1 MKIRQ
6 AEKIMR
12 RGSEPFILPGESISK
27 AGPDHVYRADQWQ
40 RALKRDAL
48 YDKRVRFPLWDGPWD
63 GNNEDYIDDDDDD
76 FGEKWCAECNN
87 MGIIECDCGGDL
99 CVCENNGEIE
109 CPACH

>member
-6 AEKIMR
+6 AEKIML
-12 RGSEPFILPGESISK
+12 RGSHPFILPGERITND
-27 AGPDHVYRADQWQ
+27 GPEHVYRPDQWKRAQ
-40 RALKRDAL
+40 RREAL
-48 YDKRVRFPLWDGPWD
+48 YDKRVRYPSCRDID
-63 GNNEDYIDDDDDD
+63 GNDFDYRDDDPTEL
-76 FGEKWCAECNN
+76 GEPWCAECNN